1 MSDFDISFGVTVEGA
16 DAAISQIGR
25 VERANERVARST
37 TQAAQQTSQAAQRSS
52 QAISQLGASAQ
63 QMGQRA
69 GQAIG
74 ALGNMGAVLA
84 SLSPAAGQAGSAI
97 GALGSAVGAL
107 SGAMGP
113 LGVGLAAV
121 TTAVGLLGAGFA
133 AQRERLDASREA
145 VERLTT
151 SYDDL
156 AASIQR
162 AMDAQVQ
169 RERLERGG
177 GTLAEQR
184 AFTQAA
190 RNRADLLQRAVSGD
204 TAAQQE
210 LRSQG
215 VIQSGGDPSLLDRV
229 GALAWD
235 LLAGQ
240 RAGSTTPNTLSEA
253 DRQRL
258 LRELER
264 ASAEEVRRASLESL
278 AEARGG
284 AREPDAAVASATS
297 AAAPARRG
305 GGGRAREALAN
316 TTDNEAA
323 LARQAAEAQ
332 IDLAKAYEERR
343 AAEEGLAAK
352 AQELAEQEKERL
364 RAEADAQRERIAAM
378 RELEQAAIESGN
390 AFRESW
396 RGSIDDVI
404 SAWQQANRDLR
415 AAGGQ
420 MLSTSSLLEV
430 GMTSA
435 ARSIADTVGG
445 TMVGAFEQA
454 LGAWLDGSKGFVE
467 AAEEMVKG
475 VLKALVIES
484 IVQAVTETA
493 RGIADLASYRYD
505 TAALHFAAAAAWA
518 AVGGVAGAVGA
529 GIGAFGG
536 GGGGADKSASAT
548 VTPTDASAQ
557 QQQSQPTIINVY
569 PGGFITQRDVQA
581 GIVDALNAAARE
593 GARIEPSI
601 VGG

>member
-1 MSDFDISFGVTVEGA
+1 MSDFDLSFGVVVQGT
-16 DAAISQIGR
+16 DAAIRDIGR
-25 VERANERVARST
+25 VEQANANAARST
-37 TQAAQQTSQAAQRSS
+37 TQAAQQTSRAAQQSS

-74 ALGNMGAVLA
+74 ALGNMTSVFATLT
-84 SLSPAAGQAGSAI
+84 PAAGQAGSAI
-97 GALGSAVGAL
+97 GALGGAVGAL

-121 TTAVGLLGAGFA
+121 TAAVGLLGAGFR
-133 AQRERLDASREA
+133 AQQERMDDARES

-156 AASIQR
+156 ASSIQR
-162 AMDAQVQ
+162 AMDAQAN

-184 AFTQAA
+184 GFTQAA
-190 RNRADLLQRAVSGD
+190 RNRQTLIQRALDGD

-215 VIQSGGDPSLLDRV
+215 LIQSGGDPSMLDRL
-229 GALAWD
+229 GALGTD
-235 LLAGQ
+235 IMSGQ
-240 RAGSTTPNTLSEA
+240 RAGTTRAGGLLDA
-253 DRQRL
+253 GDVQRL
-258 LRELER
+258 VDESRRLNEELLRRQELEGAAISR
-264 ASAEEVRRASLESL
+264 SGTREEAASPST
-278 AEARGG
+278 
-284 AREPDAAVASATS
+284 PT
-297 AAAPARRG
+297 RRG
-305 GGGRAREALAN
+305 GGRSRPAADLAN
-316 TTDNEAA
+316 TTDNDAA
-323 LARQAAEAQ
+323 LARIAADAQAE
-332 IDLAKAYEERR
+332 LAKAYEERE
-343 AAEEGLAAK
+343 AAEARLAEK
-352 AQELAEQEKERL
+352 AQERAEAEKEQL
-364 RAEADAQRERIAAM
+364 RAEADAQRERM
-378 RELEQAAIESGN
+378 QMLRELEQAAIDSGD
-390 AFRESW
+390 AFRNSW
-396 RGSIDDVI
+396 HGSLDDVI
-404 SAWQQANRDLR
+404 DAWRQANRDLG
-415 AAGGQ
+415 AANRQ
-420 MLSTSSLLEV
+420 MLSQTALLEV

-435 ARSIADTVGG
+435 ANSIADTVGG

-454 LGAWLDGSKGFVE
+454 LGAWLDGSKSFVE
-467 AAEEMVKG
+467 AAEDMVKG

-493 RGIADLASYRYD
+493 RGIADLASYKYD

-557 QQQSQPTIINVY
+557 QQAQQPSVINVY
-569 PGGFITQRDVQA
+569 PGGFITRRDIEA

-593 GARIEPSI
+593 GRRVDPAIM
-601 VGG
+601 GG